1 MATTS
6 YKKLID
12 FTLFGRTFVPG
23 GSVFPTPHYTFDT
36 STAGEVTYTRTQP
49 YASTGYYNIH
59 PRVTLK
65 GADLTVNANGQA
77 SGTITSITF
86 GSSNRGKIA
95 EISDISLSADDFTQI
110 LDARL
115 SGDRYSNDHFEKF
128 LATPIQTMSFSR
140 SDDTIN
146 DSGFL
151 IYLDK
156 ISLRAGDDEFILTRP
171 RGNDRLLD
179 GGRGTDTLSLFDF
192 GAPENFIV
200 DLKTGTITTDDTSVS
215 FTNFE
220 IIDGN
225 AFVDR
230 YIGSHRGDTIN
241 AAGRDD
247 LIHGNKGNDSLS
259 GGWGNDVIRGN
270 SGRDSLLG
278 EQGDDRLIGG
288 NGADTIDG
296 GLGQD
301 TLTGGSGADTFVFSA
316 APGTERIRDFSVS
329 DGDQLRFVSNDDF
342 RFHEDFLFI
351 GKNGIRLRVENTE
364 TEETERL
371 VIKLTGGVAETLT
384 PDLLADH
391 IDFA

>member
-1 MATTS
+1 MWTATS
-6 YKKLID
+6 
-12 FTLFGRTFVPG
+12 
-23 GSVFPTPHYTFDT
+23 
-36 STAGEVTYTRTQP
+36 
-49 YASTGYYNIH
+49 
-59 PRVTLK
+59 
-65 GADLTVNANGQA
+65 
-77 SGTITSITF
+77 
-86 GSSNRGKIA
+86 
-95 EISDISLSADDFTQI
+95 
-110 LDARL
+110 
-115 SGDRYSNDHFEKF
+115 
-128 LATPIQTMSFSR
+128 
-140 SDDTIN
+140 
-146 DSGFL
+146 
-151 IYLDK
+151 
-156 ISLRAGDDEFILTRP
+156 
-171 RGNDRLLD
+171 
-179 GGRGTDTLSLFDF
+179 
-192 GAPENFIV
+192 
-200 DLKTGTITTDDTSVS
+200 
-215 FTNFE
+215 
-220 IIDGN
+220 
-225 AFVDR
+225 
-230 YIGSHRGDTIN
+230 GSHRGDTIN

-288 NGADTIDG
+288 KGADTIDG

-316 APGTERIRDFSVS
+316 APGTERIRDFSVA